1 MKQYDVAAMG
11 ELLID
16 LTQNG
21 YSDQGNPIFEANPGG
36 APCNVLA
43 MLHKLGRNTVF
54 LGKVGH
60 DGFGCQLEEALKE
73 NGIATEGMYFDSAV
87 HTTLAIVQKTN
98 AGDRDF
104 WFYRKPG
111 ADIMLCQEE
120 IREELISDAKIFHY
134 GSLSLT
140 DEPVRSA
147 TKKAVAVAEK
157 AGIWISF
164 DPNLRKP
171 LWKSEALAREQICYG
186 FSHCQILKISDDELL
201 WFTGET
207 DFDIA
212 VKRLQQ
218 EYGIALILLSM
229 GKNGSAAYCGVQKA
243 VVPAFIN
250 ENTIETTGA
259 GDTFMGCMLDR
270 ILEKGYQNLQKCD
283 LEAMLQFANAAASI
297 ITTRR
302 GALRVMPER
311 EEIVRLI
318 SYIN

>member
-54 LGKVGH
+54 LGKVGR

-140 DEPVRSA
+140 DEPIRSA

-171 LWKSEALAREQICYG
+171 LWKSEALARE
-186 FSHCQILKISDDELL
+186 HCQILKISDDELL

>member
-1 MKQYDVAAMG
+1 
-11 ELLID
+11 
-16 LTQNG
+16 
-21 YSDQGNPIFEANPGG
+21 
-36 APCNVLA
+36 
-43 MLHKLGRNTVF
+43 
-54 LGKVGH
+54 
-60 DGFGCQLEEALKE
+60 
-73 NGIATEGMYFDSAV
+73 
-87 HTTLAIVQKTN
+87 
-98 AGDRDF
+98 
-104 WFYRKPG
+104 
-111 ADIMLCQEE
+111 MLCQEE

-229 GKNGSAAYCGVQKA
+229 GKNGSAAYCGGQKA